1 MILIV
6 VGTYVGVCLRGGS
19 AIRIWRLTLPLPSP
33 RLMMAQTVVSVID
46 WLLAAAVFYVL
57 LPQSRPAFLPFAGAF
72 AAAQLTGLASHV
84 PGGLGVFDGLMVLF
98 LRNQVPIAALATALV
113 AYRIVYYLL
122 PLAVALAMLLMDE
135 TSQRRSQLSQFRRTC
150 HALASWATPRV
161 LALFTFASGVVLL
174 FSGATPP
181 YPSACSGWRR
191 SCRCRCWKPRTSPPA

>member
-1 MILIV
+1 MSASVSAADRDPHLASDAATAIAAAD
-6 VGTYVGVCLRGGS
+6 GG
-19 AIRIWRLTLPLPSP
+19 ADGRVRH
-33 RLMMAQTVVSVID
+33 R
-46 WLLAAAVFYVL
+46 LAARRGCVL
-57 LPQSRPAFLPFAGAF
+57 RAAAASRPAFLPFAGAF

-98 LRNQVPIAALATALV
+98 LRNRVPIAALATALV
-113 AYRIVYYLL
+113 AYRIVYYLV

-135 TSQRRSQLSQFRRTC
+135 TSQRRRQLSQFRRTC

-174 FSGATPP
+174 FSGATPAV
-181 YPSACSGWRR
+181 PSACSGWRP